1 MKESGFMDKIREYVK
16 NLRFKKTMLNGF
28 DKESVYLVLKEL
40 VALFEQELMNYQT
53 VNKNLQDEINHFKE
67 HPIQN
72 KENTDLQQFKKIM
85 HSYAQ
90 LEKQL
95 AALKDEL
102 KEKDILIEALKD
114 QSQKEIN
121 QIKKQYQQDLPH
133 PVQISQKEE
142 SIEFIQNQYQSTI
155 QTLTEEFYQKNN
167 ELIVENRKLKEQIE
181 QMNLQSHSSDIE
193 KEMQSLLDSMN
204 RLKNKYIKED

>member
-1 MKESGFMDKIREYVK
+1 MDKIREYVK

-53 VNKNLQDEINHFKE
+53 VNKNLQDEINQFKE
-67 HPIQN
+67 HPVQN

-95 AALKDEL
+95 AILKDEL
-102 KEKDILIEALKD
+102 KEKDILIETLKD

-133 PVQISQKEE
+133 HVQISQKEE

>member
-1 MKESGFMDKIREYVK
+1 MDKIREYVK

-72 KENTDLQQFKKIM
+72 KDNTDLQQFKKIM